1 MFSLVLVQLKPQQMP
16 KTEACLCLRFTR
28 MEGAKFHLSYRKF
41 QRCLEQS
48 LSREEEEYEAAQ
60 EERKGLKTQ
69 KQATKT

>member
-1 MFSLVLVQLKPQQMP
+1 
-16 KTEACLCLRFTR
+16 